1 MSVPAHFQPPV
12 TGSAHATPTRAP
24 LPQENIYDTLAP
36 LAGEPEVSFAIICVL
51 KSCCILFCLRCS
63 QSLNI
68 LYK

>member
-1 MSVPAHFQPPV
+1 MPVPAHFQPPV

-36 LAGEPEVSFAIICVL
+36 LAGEPEVSFAIMRLKVL
-51 KSCCILFCLRCS
+51 LYN
-63 QSLNI
+63 QSLKI